1 MLMTQLKELRIHPID
16 GFSAG
21 LREDSNPFLWDAVLM
36 GPSGTPYEGGM
47 FKASLEFTQEYPNM
61 PPTMKFQSTMWHPN
75 VYSDGRVCIS
85 ILHNPGDDAM
95 GYESAAE
102 RWTPVHT
109 VTTILL
115 SVLSMLSTPNDESPA
130 NVEAAIQWRN
140 DIKGYNRK
148 LQQLARKSMEEI

>member
-1 MLMTQLKELRIHPID
+1 MAGDHEPVRSIAVGMALASSSIVAGWRPSV
-16 GFSAG
+16 SA
-21 LREDSNPFLWDAVLM
+21 RAR
-36 GPSGTPYEGGM
+36 
-47 FKASLEFTQEYPNM
+47 AI
-61 PPTMKFQSTMWHPN
+61 PTMKFQSTMWHPN